1 MTRIRTGIQPHPQ
14 HCPYDQLAKAAV
26 ETDKMGFDTLWTW
39 DHFYPLYGVKGA
51 PIGESLPPE
60 AGDPKERG
68 DHFEGWTLLT
78 AFACLTEKVEIG
90 MMVTCNSYRNP
101 QLLADMY
108 RTNDH
113 ISKGRMI
120 LGLGSGW
127 YEKDYDEYGYEFGTA
142 VSRLKDLRRDIPIMK
157 DRLSKLS
164 PPPLRD
170 PVPIIIGGGG
180 EKMTLKMVAE
190 HATMWNYFGTPEQ
203 MAHKISVIEKW
214 CKEIGRDHKE
224 IEKTVLMT
232 DPGLLNKLDAYV
244 DIGVTHFI
252 LGMGTPFDFGHA
264 EKLKKWQDSKNKE
277 LQTA

>member
-1 MTRIRTGIQPHPQ
+1 MTRIRTGIQLHPQ
-14 HCPYDQLAKAAV
+14 HCTYDQLAKAAV

-60 AGDPKERG
+60 AGNPKERG

-127 YEKDYDEYGYEFGTA
+127 YQKDYDKYGYEFGTA

-157 DRLSKLS
+157 DRMSKLS

-214 CKEIGRDHKE
+214 CKEIGRDHNE

-244 DIGVTHFI
+244 DVGVTHFI

-264 EKLKKWQDSKNKE
+264 KKLKKWQDSKNKE

>member
-1 MTRIRTGIQPHPQ
+1 MTRIRTGIQLHPQ
-14 HCPYDQLAKAAV
+14 HCTYDQLAKAAV

>member
-1 MTRIRTGIQPHPQ
+1 MTRIRTGIQLHPQ
-14 HCPYDQLAKAAV
+14 HCTYDQLAKAAV
-26 ETDKMGFDTLWTW
+26 QTDKMGFDTLWTW

-113 ISKGRMI
+113 ISNGRMI

-127 YEKDYDEYGYEFGTA
+127 YQKDYDEYGYEFGTA

-203 MAHKISVIEKW
+203 MAHKISVLEKW
-214 CKEIGRDHKE
+214 CEEFDRDPGE

-232 DPGLLNKLDAYV
+232 DPGLLNKLDDYV
-244 DIGVTHFI
+244 EVGVTHFI

-264 EKLKKWQDSKNKE
+264 EKLRKWQDSKNKE